1 MSIEQNTPTP
11 DTLTGSAYFDAMAA
25 ADQAAAL
32 AAWQAKH
39 PGEDYANRPKLPFRV
54 TPVGREA
61 GRRMGGYSSAITKRE
76 GREAGEMRKHHA
88 EPESDPWSGA
98 LAGEDFWR

>member
-1 MSIEQNTPTP
+1 
-11 DTLTGSAYFDAMAA
+11 
-25 ADQAAAL
+25 
-32 AAWQAKH
+32 
-39 PGEDYANRPKLPFRV
+39 
-54 TPVGREA
+54 
-61 GRRMGGYSSAITKRE
+61 MGGYSSAITKRE